1 MFMDRPSHKEINR
14 KIKQAREAVSENQ
27 FSILNPVIIAADAIE
42 LGVDL
47 QNISFILVD
56 LLEEITPNHYAGQ
69 YPPQRSYEHDIEGY
83 ELLAF
88 RWLSKTLG
96 CRVYLKFTMKGKRMW
111 LVSLHEDRKEDER
124 E

>member
-1 MFMDRPSHKEINR
+1 MLIDRPSHKEINR
-14 KIKQAREAVSENQ
+14 KIKQAKEAVSENQ
-27 FSILNPVIIAADAIE
+27 FSILNPVIIAADALE
-42 LGVDL
+42 LGLDL
-47 QNISFILVD
+47 QNISHILVD
-56 LLEEITPNHYAGQ
+56 LLEGITPDHYAGQ

-96 CRVYLKFTMKGKRMW
+96 CRVYLKFTIKGNRMW

>member
-1 MFMDRPSHKEINR
+1 MDRPSHKEINR
-14 KIKQAREAVSENQ
+14 KIKQAKEAVSGSQ
-27 FSILNPVIIAADAIE
+27 FSVLNPVIIAADALE
-42 LGVDL
+42 LGLNL
-47 QNISFILVD
+47 QKISYILSD
-56 LLEEITPNHYAGQ
+56 LLEEITPNDYVGQ

-96 CRVYLKFTMKGKRMW
+96 CRVYLKFTVKGNRMW
-111 LVSLHEDRKEDER
+111 LVSLHEDRKGDER

>member
-1 MFMDRPSHKEINR
+1 MFMGRPSHKEINR
-14 KIKQAREAVSENQ
+14 KIKQA
-27 FSILNPVIIAADAIE
+27 
-42 LGVDL
+42 
-47 QNISFILVD
+47 
-56 LLEEITPNHYAGQ
+56 PNHYAGQ

-111 LVSLHEDRKEDER
+111 LVSLHEDRKGDEGK
-124 E
+124 

>member
-1 MFMDRPSHKEINR
+1 MSMDRPSHKEINR
-14 KIKQAREAVSENQ
+14 KIKEAKKAVSENQ

-47 QNISFILVD
+47 QNIWFILVD
-56 LLEEITPNHYAGQ
+56 LLKEITPNHYAGQ

-96 CRVYLKFTMKGKRMW
+96 CRVYLKFTIKGKRMW

>member
-1 MFMDRPSHKEINR
+1 MSMDRPYHKEINR
-14 KIKQAREAVSENQ
+14 RIKQAKEAVSQNE
-27 FSILNPVIIAADAIE
+27 FSILNPVIIAADALE
-42 LGVDL
+42 LGIDL
-47 QNISFILVD
+47 QNISYILID
-56 LLEEITPNHYAGQ
+56 LLEEITPKHYAGQ

-96 CRVYLKFTMKGKRMW
+96 CRVYLKFTIKGKRMW

>member
-14 KIKQAREAVSENQ
+14 KINQAREAVSENQ

-56 LLEEITPNHYAGQ
+56 LLEEIIPNHYAGQ
-69 YPPQRSYEHDIEGY
+69 YPPQRSYEHDIKGY
-83 ELLAF
+83 ELLPF

-96 CRVYLKFTMKGKRMW
+96 CRVYLKFTIKGKRMW

>member
-1 MFMDRPSHKEINR
+1 MDRPSHKEINR
-14 KIKQAREAVSENQ
+14 KIKQAKEAVSENQ

-42 LGVDL
+42 LGVNL
-47 QNISFILVD
+47 QNISFILID

-96 CRVYLKFTMKGKRMW
+96 CRVYLKFTIKVKRMW

>member
-1 MFMDRPSHKEINR
+1 MDRPSHKEINR
-14 KIKQAREAVSENQ
+14 KIKQAKEAVSRGQ
-27 FSILNPVIIAADAIE
+27 FSVLNPVIIAADALE
-42 LGVDL
+42 LGLNL
-47 QNISFILVD
+47 QKISYILSD
-56 LLEEITPNHYAGQ
+56 LLEEITPNDYVGR

-96 CRVYLKFTMKGKRMW
+96 CRVYLKFTVKGNRMW

>member
-1 MFMDRPSHKEINR
+1 MDRPSHKEINR
-14 KIKQAREAVSENQ
+14 KIKQAKEAVSENQ
-27 FSILNPVIIAADAIE
+27 FSILNPVIIAADAFE
-42 LGVDL
+42 LGVNL
-47 QNISFILVD
+47 QNISYILID

-88 RWLSKTLG
+88 RWLSKQLG
-96 CRVYLKFTMKGKRMW
+96 CRVYLKFTIKGNRVW
-111 LVSLHEDRKEDER
+111 LVSLHEDRKEDGR

>member
-1 MFMDRPSHKEINR
+1 MDRPSHKEINR
-14 KIKQAREAVSENQ
+14 KIKQAKEAVSENQ
-27 FSILNPVIIAADAIE
+27 FSILNPVIIAADAVE
-42 LGVDL
+42 LGINL
-47 QNISFILVD
+47 QNISYILID
-56 LLEEITPNHYAGQ
+56 LLEEITPNHYVGQ

-96 CRVYLKFTMKGKRMW
+96 CRVYFKFTIKGNRMC